1 VIRHPL
7 LALLVLAL
15 TTAAPAVASA
25 RAGAPAI
32 ARPGLARAGSSAAE
46 ARGLV
51 FFLAV
56 DAPPGIAAV
65 GTAHTFPVEQIA
77 EAGRIDFF
85 LGNSLRHVASSE
97 RFLVTPGRPFSLPDA
112 TIRGDFLVYALDEHP
127 TDVRA
132 LEADRSD
139 AVEVDT
145 RVRLLGVPS
154 RGRRDED
161 DIFGTVVSVTPTR
174 IEVDLDLPQQ
184 LVGWGGAPILDAAS
198 DRVLGLLQAHIPG
211 DATVR
216 VIAAPIGG
224 VLTALAAPL
233 EGGSGQSFASFGD
246 GDGDDDGEDALAA
259 AGRTPSRSVGQA
271 TESPKLLGRESDAP
285 TRIHLE
291 IEYPAQGAVVA
302 ASTCGVFVSG
312 RAIAMRGD
320 MRHFDVVMVI
330 DTSRSTVDPTGA
342 DIDGDGK
349 VGVRRLGRLGSIFGS
364 GSTDNGDSILAAEVA
379 AARQLLRGLDPR
391 STRVGLVAFAG
402 DPAGGGWSRRQARPA
417 YTLEPLTRD
426 YTRIDRS
433 LDYLVQSEPEGS
445 THMAAGVDQA
455 TIELLGLRGAS
466 SQSDAASEKVV
477 FFFTDGQPTLPY
489 GPGAEADNVRA
500 VLRAANRAQRGGIRI
515 HSFAIGP
522 DALEGPIATVEMATR
537 TDGFFTPVRHPGDLI
552 DVVEEVSFANLES
565 VTLESATTGEA
576 ANPFRTT
583 ADGTWAGLVQM
594 QPGTNQVRVQARS
607 DDGVEVAKSLSV
619 SFVPEAKTSPVP
631 KAFVARRNRLLEDC
645 LREAKRLRLE
655 AVRAHQEKVRRDLR
669 VEIERERAKARRRAD
684 EQRKQLQIGVDDEEE

>member
-7 LALLVLAL
+7 LALLLLAL

-25 RAGAPAI
+25 RVGAPAI

-65 GTAHTFPVEQIA
+65 GTAHTFPVERIA
-77 EAGRIDFF
+77 EAGRVDFF

-97 RFLVTPGRPFSLPDA
+97 RFLVTPGRPFSLADA
-112 TIRGDFLVYALDEHP
+112 TIRGDYVVYALDEHP
-127 TDVRA
+127 RHVRA

-139 AVEVDT
+139 AIEVDT
-145 RVRLLGVPS
+145 RVRLLGVPT

-174 IEVDLDLPQQ
+174 MEVDLDLPQQ
-184 LVGWGGAPILDAAS
+184 LVGWGGAPILDAKS
-198 DRVLGLLQAHIPG
+198 GRVVGLVEAHVPG

-224 VLTALAAPL
+224 VLSALATPL
-233 EGGSGQSFASFGD
+233 AGGTGQAFAAFGD
-246 GDGDDDGEDALAA
+246 GDEDAEAALAA
-259 AGRTPSRSVGQA
+259 AGRTPTRSVGQ
-271 TESPKLLGRESDAP
+271 TSETPKLLGVESDVP

-291 IEYPAQGAVVA
+291 IEYPPEGAVVA

-364 GSTDNGDSILAAEVA
+364 GSTDDGDSILAAEVA

-402 DPAGGGWSRRQARPA
+402 DPAGGGWSRQTARPA

-433 LDYLVQSEPEGS
+433 LDYLLQSEPEGS

-466 SQSDAASEKVV
+466 SKTDAASEKVV

-565 VTLESATTGEA
+565 VSLESTTTGEP

-583 ADGTWAGLVQM
+583 ADGSWAGLLQM
-594 QPGTNQVRVQARS
+594 RPGTNQVRVKARS
-607 DDGVEVAKSLSV
+607 DDGVEVSKSLNV

-684 EQRKQLQIGVDDEEE
+684 EQRKQLQIGVDEEDE

>member
-15 TTAAPAVASA
+15 TTAAPAVAFA

-56 DAPPGIAAV
+56 DTPPGIAAV
-65 GTAHTFPVEQIA
+65 GTAHTFPVERIA
-77 EAGRIDFF
+77 EAGRVDFF

-97 RFLVTPGRPFSLPDA
+97 RFLATPGRPFSLPDA
-112 TIRGDFLVYALDEHP
+112 TIRGDFVVYALDEHP
-127 TDVRA
+127 SHVRA
-132 LEADRSD
+132 LEANRGD

-174 IEVDLDLPQQ
+174 IDVDLDLPQE

-198 DRVLGLLQAHIPG
+198 GRVLGLLQAHIPG

-224 VLTALAAPL
+224 VLTALTEPL
-233 EGGSGQSFASFGD
+233 EGGAGQSFAAFGD
-246 GDGDDDGEDALAA
+246 PEDDGEVALID
-259 AGRTPSRSVGQA
+259 AGRAPSRSVGGA
-271 TESPKLLGRESDAP
+271 NESPKLLGHESDAP

-349 VGVRRLGRLGSIFGS
+349 VGARRLGRLGSIFGS

-565 VTLESATTGEA
+565 VTLESTTTGEA
-576 ANPFRTT
+576 ASPFRTT

-619 SFVPEAKTSPVP
+619 SFVPEAKMLPVP

-655 AVRAHQEKVRRDLR
+655 AARAHQEKVRRDLR

-684 EQRKQLQIGVDDEEE
+684 EQRKQLQIGVGDEEE

>member
-25 RAGAPAI
+25 RAGATAI

-645 LREAKRLRLE
+645 LREAKRLRLQ

>member
-1 VIRHPL
+1 VIRRPL
-7 LALLVLAL
+7 LSLLVLAL
-15 TTAAPAVASA
+15 TAVAPALASA

-32 ARPGLARAGSSAAE
+32 ARPGLSRAGSSAAE

-51 FFLAV
+51 FFLEV

-65 GTAHTFPVEQIA
+65 GTAHTFPVERIA
-77 EAGRIDFF
+77 EAGRVDFF

-112 TIRGDFLVYALDEHP
+112 TIRGDFVVYALDKHP
-127 TDVRA
+127 SDVRA
-132 LEADRSD
+132 LEANRSD
-139 AVEVDT
+139 EVEVDT

-174 IEVDLDLPQQ
+174 IEVDLDLTQD

-198 DRVLGLLQAHIPG
+198 GRVLGVLQAHIPG
-211 DATVR
+211 DATIR

-224 VLTALAAPL
+224 VLAALAAPL
-233 EGGSGQSFASFGD
+233 EGGTGQAFAAFGS
-246 GDGDDDGEDALAA
+246 GEDDEDAVADA
-259 AGRTPSRSVGQA
+259 ERAPSRSVSK
-271 TESPKLLGRESDAP
+271 TDESAKLLGRETDEP

-291 IEYPAQGAVVA
+291 IEYPAEGDVVA

-330 DTSRSTVDPTGA
+330 DTSRSTVDPTGS

-349 VGVRRLGRLGSIFGS
+349 VGTRRLGRLGSIFGS

-402 DPAGGGWSRRQARPA
+402 DPAGGGGWSRRQARPA
-417 YTLEPLTRD
+417 YTLESLTRD

-433 LDYLVQSEPEGS
+433 LDYLLQSEPEGS

-466 SQSDAASEKVV
+466 SQADAASEKVV

-565 VTLESATTGEA
+565 VSLESTTTGEPA
-576 ANPFRTT
+576 SPFRTT

-594 QPGTNQVRVQARS
+594 QPGTNQVRVHARS
-607 DDGVEVAKSLSV
+607 DDGVEVTKSLSV
-619 SFVPEAKTSPVP
+619 SFVPEAKMSPVP
-631 KAFVARRNRLLEDC
+631 KSFVARRNRLLEDC

-655 AVRAHQEKVRRDLR
+655 AARAHQEKVRRDLR
-669 VEIERERAKARRRAD
+669 VEIERERTKARQRAN
-684 EQRKQLQIGVDDEEE
+684 EQRKQLQIGVDDEDE